1 MTFKKI
7 DENTIRCVLTE
18 SDMEE
23 NDIGLADFFSSNRD
37 KIHDFLE
44 NIMERARE
52 EIGYENDGN
61 MLSMQLMPLPNNGL
75 AITITGSRNR
85 EFDDVLGNMQNMLKE
100 LASPARQAD
109 GSVDNTEAQIQD
121 DDTGAVREVVPP
133 TCRIFGFDSLD
144 SVVRYC
150 NAVRGYAKNMKT
162 SLYKSNDGTYYLEIS
177 KGRGAKQKFLSAC
190 LEANEYAREVECG
203 ALFVNN
209 MREHYD
215 CIMAKKVIENTKYL

>member
-100 LASPARQAD
+100 LAGPARQAD
-109 GSVDNTEAQIQD
+109 GSEHRSGLGKVYLSVNSVKQSCLIKYFQLTYSHADRRLGYIKPVRRCSYAS
-121 DDTGAVREVVPP
+121 AVA
-133 TCRIFGFDSLD
+133 
-144 SVVRYC
+144 YC
-150 NAVRGYAKNMKT
+150 P
-162 SLYKSNDGTYYLEIS
+162 
-177 KGRGAKQKFLSAC
+177 
-190 LEANEYAREVECG
+190 
-203 ALFVNN
+203 
-209 MREHYD
+209 
-215 CIMAKKVIENTKYL
+215 ENL